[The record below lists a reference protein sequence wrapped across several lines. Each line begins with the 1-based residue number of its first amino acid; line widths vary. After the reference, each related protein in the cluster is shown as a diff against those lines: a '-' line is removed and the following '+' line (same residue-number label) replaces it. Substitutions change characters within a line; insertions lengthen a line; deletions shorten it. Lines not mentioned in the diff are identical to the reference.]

1 MFNAAQDDVHA
12 TSARILT
19 VVILLRFPVVTLF
32 YATNTVL
39 SPVTNDQLLE
49 VNEVAVTKTD
59 DQVGER
65 SFVQE
70 QNLGQF
76 SFGWTK

>member
-1 MFNAAQDDVHA
+1 MFNVAQNDVHA

-49 VNEVAVTKTD
+49 VNEVAVTKT
-59 DQVGER
+59 
-65 SFVQE
+65 
-70 QNLGQF
+70 
-76 SFGWTK
+76 